1 VSKNKKGPLVAEKVV
16 INASLDELSKLPE
29 ALVFKDLRSTE
40 LDKLSAAIAS
50 SRYRFAIF
58 VELSQRGILMLLG
71 EAVRAATK
79 VLRCRS
85 ALVEWRLIQ
94 RAC

>member
-40 LDKLSAAIAS
+40 LDKLSAAIAP

-79 VLRCRS
+79 ILRCRS